1 MRAVRST
8 RCPVIGHA
16 NFFFFFLYRRATR
29 SDGIF
34 IADLA
39 CLRNWTPTDGG
50 SRPNPAAFIYAKRD
64 QKRSTHV
71 YRIARKNRQ
80 QLTATYP
87 LKGMDD
93 FHHTGRV
100 RFATRGFWG
109 KGVGFIISDNERC
122 FTNDPIDSTRGE
134 GGIFWNWDNREI
146 FIPANNVPRSLSK
159 HQDSLL
165 SSIIEPGQ
173 RNFLIPSNVKRI
185 LEFYLAMNHSLRCF
199 LLSSRERKTIKSRFK
214 EPDSR
219 DRIEINARIRWK
231 GWRLAEKRAKLSFI
245 SRVLLPREY
254 ISPSLSLSLRRESSS
269 ALCCAPIKISAVNYA
284 VPRRLLATVRPKT
297 AKIKRTG
304 RNVTC
309 RV

>member
-1 MRAVRST
+1 MPCDRA
-8 RCPVIGHA
+8 CE
-16 NFFFFFLYRRATR
+16 FFFFFFFISTSGPSWWDFHRRSRLSAQLNADWRRIASKSGRVYLCKTR
-29 SDGIF
+29 SKAVDTRVSCRAEKSATIDGNIPVKGNGRF
-34 IADLA
+34 PPHWSSQI
-39 CLRNWTPTDGG
+39 
-50 SRPNPAAFIYAKRD
+50 RD
-64 QKRSTHV
+64 QG
-71 YRIARKNRQ
+71 I
-80 QLTATYP
+80 L
-87 LKGMDD
+87 
-93 FHHTGRV
+93 
-100 RFATRGFWG
+100 G
-109 KGVGFIISDNERC
+109 KGGRIYNFWQERW

>member
-71 YRIARKNRQ
+71 YRVARKNRQ

-109 KGVGFIISDNERC
+109 KGVGFIISDR
-122 FTNDPIDSTRGE
+122 NDGSQMIPLIQ
-134 GGIFWNWDNREI
+134 GIFWNWDNREI
-146 FIPANNVPRSLSK
+146 FIPANNVSLARHRFPNVEVRSS
-159 HQDSLL
+159 HR
-165 SSIIEPGQ
+165 SSNQ
-173 RNFLIPSNVKRI
+173 
-185 LEFYLAMNHSLRCF
+185 A
-199 LLSSRERKTIKSRFK
+199 K
-214 EPDSR
+214 ET
-219 DRIEINARIRWK
+219 
-231 GWRLAEKRAKLSFI
+231 
-245 SRVLLPREY
+245 
-254 ISPSLSLSLRRESSS
+254 SLSLR
-269 ALCCAPIKISAVNYA
+269 
-284 VPRRLLATVRPKT
+284 T
-297 AKIKRTG
+297 
-304 RNVTC
+304 
-309 RV
+309 

>member
-109 KGVGFIISDNERC
+109 KGVGFIISDR
-122 FTNDPIDSTRGE
+122 NDGSQMIPLIQ
-134 GGIFWNWDNREI
+134 GIFWNWDNREI
-146 FIPANNVPRSLSK
+146 FIPANNVSLARHRFPNVEVRSS
-159 HQDSLL
+159 HR
-165 SSIIEPGQ
+165 SSNQ
-173 RNFLIPSNVKRI
+173 
-185 LEFYLAMNHSLRCF
+185 A
-199 LLSSRERKTIKSRFK
+199 K
-214 EPDSR
+214 ET
-219 DRIEINARIRWK
+219 
-231 GWRLAEKRAKLSFI
+231 
-245 SRVLLPREY
+245 
-254 ISPSLSLSLRRESSS
+254 SLSLR
-269 ALCCAPIKISAVNYA
+269 
-284 VPRRLLATVRPKT
+284 T
-297 AKIKRTG
+297 
-304 RNVTC
+304 
-309 RV
+309 

>member
-16 NFFFFFLYRRATR
+16 NFFFLYRRAAR
-29 SDGIF
+29 PDGIF

-71 YRIARKNRQ
+71 YRVARKNRQ

-109 KGVGFIISDNERC
+109 KGVGFIISDR
-122 FTNDPIDSTRGE
+122 NDGSQMIPLIQ
-134 GGIFWNWDNREI
+134 GIFWNWDNREI
-146 FIPANNVPRSLSK
+146 FIPANNVSLARHRFPNVEVRSS
-159 HQDSLL
+159 HR
-165 SSIIEPGQ
+165 SSNQ
-173 RNFLIPSNVKRI
+173 
-185 LEFYLAMNHSLRCF
+185 A
-199 LLSSRERKTIKSRFK
+199 K
-214 EPDSR
+214 ET
-219 DRIEINARIRWK
+219 
-231 GWRLAEKRAKLSFI
+231 
-245 SRVLLPREY
+245 
-254 ISPSLSLSLRRESSS
+254 SLSLR
-269 ALCCAPIKISAVNYA
+269 
-284 VPRRLLATVRPKT
+284 T
-297 AKIKRTG
+297 
-304 RNVTC
+304 
-309 RV
+309 

>member
-71 YRIARKNRQ
+71 YRVARKNRQ

-122 FTNDPIDSTRGE
+122 FTNDSIDSTRGE

-185 LEFYLAMNHSLRCF
+185 LEFYLAMNHSRISLRNRCF
-199 LLSSRERKTIKSRFK
+199 LLSSRVERERQLNLGLRNQIRGIESRSTRGF
-214 EPDSR
+214 
-219 DRIEINARIRWK
+219 AGK
-231 GWRLAEKRAKLSFI
+231 GEDWQRSVQNYRSSAECCSHGNISLSF
-245 SRVLLPREY
+245 
-254 ISPSLSLSLRRESSS
+254 SLSLSGERVHPPFVARQLKL
-269 ALCCAPIKISAVNYA
+269 ALLIT
-284 VPRRLLATVRPKT
+284 R
-297 AKIKRTG
+297 
-304 RNVTC
+304 C
-309 RV
+309 RDAC